1 MEQFGK
7 WVMIAG
13 GVIVLIGAGMFLAG
27 KFGIPIGRLPGD
39 IRYETEKVSVYFP
52 ITTMILLS
60 IILTVG
66 LNLLGKFLNK

>member
-39 IRYETEKVSVYFP
+39 IRYESENVRVYFP

-66 LNLLGKFLNK
+66 LNLLGKFFNK

>member
-39 IRYETEKVSVYFP
+39 IRYETEKVRVYFP

-66 LNLLGKFLNK
+66 LNLLGKFFNK

>member
-1 MEQFGK
+1 MEQIGK

-39 IRYETEKVSVYFP
+39 IRYESENVRVYFP